1 MTAAAAAQLPAAV
14 ARAQARVGRILI
26 ATINREEG
34 DTGVHTHTRMLAG
47 GLREAGVTCDVISPF
62 GGSKKWLPVFAV
74 RPLLLH
80 RVNRTWSTLW
90 HRKFHMLALR
100 QNLMRQLA
108 SEAAP
113 DAVIAQCPV
122 SAKAAMDVRDAV
134 GKKFPIA
141 MVCHFNG
148 SEASEYRDKGEL
160 SSSRHYQAML
170 DFETRVLESVD
181 RVIYVSNWARQ
192 NVETVRG
199 IRAKSSA
206 VIWNGMSDAAVSAQ
220 QLTRAYIGVAEGDL
234 VIMNVGSL
242 EPRKN
247 QLGLIDL
254 FAVVR
259 DHFDNAK
266 LVLVGDGPARDD
278 LKQKIDEK
286 RLADSVRLLGHRR
299 DVPSLLL
306 LADLYVHY
314 ANLENC
320 PLVLIEAARAMLPIA
335 AVPTGGVP
343 ELLDALD
350 CKFEIDPADVRGTL
364 ERLRPLLEGAALR
377 KQVGTRAQEAY
388 RRTFTADAMTRAY
401 LDALTF

>member
-1 MTAAAAAQLPAAV
+1 MTTAAAEVPAATG
-14 ARAQARVGRILI
+14 RAKARVGRVVI

-47 GLREAGVTCDVISPF
+47 GMRDAGVACDIISPF
-62 GGSKKWLPVFAV
+62 GGSKKWLPIFAV
-74 RPLLLH
+74 RPLVLH

-90 HRKFHMLALR
+90 HRKFHLAALR
-100 QNLMRQLA
+100 ENLMRQLA
-108 SEAAP
+108 GDATP

-122 SAKAAMDVRDAV
+122 SAKAAIDVRDLLRA
-134 GKKFPIA
+134 KFPIA

-148 SEASEYRDKGEL
+148 SEATEYRDKGEL
-160 SSSRHYQAML
+160 ASSRHYQAML
-170 DFETRVLESVD
+170 DFEQNVLESVD
-181 RVIYVSNWARQ
+181 RVIYVSNWARE
-192 NVETVRG
+192 NVEAVRG
-199 IRAKSSA
+199 IRTKSSA
-206 VIWNGMSDAAVSAQ
+206 VIWNGMSDEAAASSAIK
-220 QLTRAYIGVAEGDL
+220 RVNIGVRDDDL

-259 DHFDNAK
+259 DHFDKAK
-266 LVLVGDGPARDD
+266 LVLVGDGPARDEIG
-278 LKQKIDEK
+278 QKIDEK
-286 RLADSVRLLGHRR
+286 HLADSVRLLGHRR
-299 DVPSLLL
+299 DVSSLLP

-320 PLVLIEAARAMLPIA
+320 PLVLIEAARAALPIA

-350 CKFEIDPADVRGTL
+350 CKFEINPADGRGTL
-364 ERLRPLLEGAALR
+364 ERLRPLLQDAATR
-377 KQVGTRAQEAY
+377 KDTGMRAQEAY
-388 RRTFTADAMTRAY
+388 RRTFTAAAMTRAY
-401 LDALTF
+401 IDALTF